1 MQVRHGRRVVY
12 GVGGARPEVF
22 KRLLWLLIGAGFGFG
37 LSFWVVRTVRQT
49 IERYT
54 PERVSADLAGAM
66 RALGSDLR
74 AAVAEGRTAMQEREA
89 ELRVDLERRNHRD

>member
-1 MQVRHGRRVVY
+1 M
-12 GVGGARPEVF
+12 F

-37 LSFWVVRTVRQT
+37 LSFWVVRTVRET

-66 RALGSDLR
+66 RAFGQDLR

-89 ELRVDLERRNHRD
+89 ELRAELETRARPS